1 MSRSESRALGIHAQ
15 GVLIAWH
22 PAPGSRGKTRGIRHT
37 SPRVHGLPGW
47 SRVGPEA
54 EAGAGAGAG
63 AVPREPE
70 AGPTTAQPAA
80 LLSAVSSRSSS
91 GIWVNLM

>member
-54 EAGAGAGAG
+54 EAGAGA
-63 AVPREPE
+63 VPREPE